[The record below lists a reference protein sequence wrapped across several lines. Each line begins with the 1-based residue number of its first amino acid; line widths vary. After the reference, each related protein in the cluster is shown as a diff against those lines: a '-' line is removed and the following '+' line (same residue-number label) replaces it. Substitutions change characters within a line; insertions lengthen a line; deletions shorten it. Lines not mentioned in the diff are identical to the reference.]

1 MAVLYVKEQGSFV
14 QKRGERI
21 VVSKGNLTLLESPVV
36 NIENVAIIGNVQI
49 TTQALHM
56 LMENG
61 IDAECKTWTRVCA
74 CGLHNTGRKGIVII
88 RNYGNMRIFINCL
101 IPIIK

>member
-21 VVSKGNLTLLESPVV
+21 VVSKGNLTLLEIPVV

-49 TTQALHM
+49 TTQALHIGFGGVKRKNSGNSKFYDA
-56 LMENG
+56 LDGKIG
-61 IDAECKTWTRVCA
+61 IMPK
-74 CGLHNTGRKGIVII
+74 
-88 RNYGNMRIFINCL
+88 
-101 IPIIK
+101 

>member
-1 MAVLYVKEQGSFV
+1 MVESISIYLLFEDGGNVMAVLYVKEQGSFV

-21 VVSKGNLTLLESPVV
+21 VVSKGKLTLLEIPVV

-56 LMENG
+56 L
-61 IDAECKTWTRVCA
+61 
-74 CGLHNTGRKGIVII
+74 
-88 RNYGNMRIFINCL
+88 
-101 IPIIK
+101 IKDQR